1 MLSLLF
7 KTNAELEPEEIFLA
21 RTEYPMD
28 ISFKTIDG
36 MKLDNV
42 QQQELK
48 QLVFKDP
55 EWQRGLKR
63 IVKTI

>member
-1 MLSLLF
+1 MKNAFSPF

-55 EWQRGLKR
+55 EWH
-63 IVKTI
+63 VV